1 MARGMSRRLYNAI
14 FLHYLKEEVGTRIK
28 NTRGAHHPIGRLYR
42 ISVSLTIFQSANYG
56 SIPVLRNDVF
66 PFGQLRCRLVVD
78 FDARRSQDSGYLVVD
93 AGINKGFAVFFESE
107 LLPIA

>member
-1 MARGMSRRLYNAI
+1 LRR
-14 FLHYLKEEVGTRIK
+14 
-28 NTRGAHHPIGRLYR
+28 
-42 ISVSLTIFQSANYG
+42 
-56 SIPVLRNDVF
+56 
-66 PFGQLRCRLVVD
+66 RLVVD